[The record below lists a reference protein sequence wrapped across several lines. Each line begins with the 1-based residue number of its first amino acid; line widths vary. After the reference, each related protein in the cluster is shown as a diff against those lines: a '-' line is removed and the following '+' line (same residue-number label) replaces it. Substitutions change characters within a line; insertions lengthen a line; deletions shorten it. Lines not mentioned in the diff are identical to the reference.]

1 MTASLRP
8 ATEADQPAVG
18 ALHHRS
24 RASAYAD
31 LVDPAS
37 FEARGPQ
44 MMSDYWVERYRWEQD
59 THRMTIAEEN
69 GALIGFS
76 YVGPSETPGAAELY
90 AIHLD
95 PSRVGTGAGRLLM
108 IQALTDLKS
117 FGEKRAVLWVLEGN
131 EVARRFYERGGWS
144 PDGVSRADTVND
156 HPVTHLRYSHP
167 L

>member
-156 HPVTHLRYSHP
+156 HP
-167 L
+167 